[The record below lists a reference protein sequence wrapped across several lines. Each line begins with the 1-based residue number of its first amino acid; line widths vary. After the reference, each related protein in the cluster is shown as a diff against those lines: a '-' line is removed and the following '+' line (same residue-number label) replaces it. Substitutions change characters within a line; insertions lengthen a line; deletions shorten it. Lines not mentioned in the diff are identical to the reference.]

1 MFSSFIVLTVSANL
15 VVLALDIYPISLR
28 IEMLEEYLNVLFVFI
43 YCAELVMKLYVNGIK
58 RYFRNKV
65 GFNTMDAIIV
75 LVSIV
80 EVALSASLLWPSR
93 DVTNSI
99 LITALRSLR
108 LLRALKLARY
118 WLRFQL
124 ILETLGRTL
133 IGIRAFSVII
143 VLFTYIFTILGLEF
157 FAGKGRFDPNT
168 GAVDMENG
176 VPATFN
182 FETFL
187 NSLFTVFIVL
197 TNDLQSYTFN

>member
-1 MFSSFIVLTVSANL
+1 
-15 VVLALDIYPISLR
+15 
-28 IEMLEEYLNVLFVFI
+28 
-43 YCAELVMKLYVNGIK
+43 MKLYVSGFK

-80 EVALSASLLWPSR
+80 EVALAASLLWPSE

-99 LITALRSLR
+99 LITVLRSFR

-133 IGIRAFSVII
+133 IGIRAFSVILI
-143 VLFTYIFTILGLEF
+143 VFTYIFTLLGLEF
-157 FAGKGRFDPNT
+157 FAGKGRFDPVT

-176 VPATFN
+176 DPATFN
-182 FETFL
+182 FENFL
-187 NSLFTVFIVL
+187 CSLFTVFIVL
-197 TNDLQSYTFN
+197 TNDMQSFTFNQ